1 MLLIKIKPCTNI
13 ELRKDKITSVYDLNK
28 LEKGI
33 DNMKNKAHIIKDIE
47 AGSIAEELELE
58 PGDELVSINGNEI
71 KDVLDYHYL
80 IKDEYLTVIIKKKDG
95 EEWELDIEKD
105 YDEDLGI
112 IFEEGLMDEYRS
124 CRNKCIFCFIDQMPP
139 GMRETLYFKDDDARL
154 SFLQGNYITL
164 TNISDE
170 ELDRIIF
177 YKLSPINIS
186 IHTTNEELRCKM
198 LTNRFA
204 GTALQKMKKLK
215 DAGIVMNGQIVLCK
229 GWNDGEEL
237 EKTLHDLAAFIP
249 ELNSVSVVPVGLTR
263 FREGLTQLEPFSK
276 EDSLKVLSQ
285 IHRWQDI
292 FLKHYGTRLV
302 YASDEWYLK
311 AGLPIPD
318 EESYEGYPQ
327 IENGVGLVRSLQTEF
342 EEALEELVPDERVRN
357 LSLAT
362 GVLAAPVI
370 ESLIKK
376 LNIKFPNVKV
386 KVYTITNNYFGPLIT
401 VAGLLTGKDII
412 EQLQGKELYDALLL
426 PGVLLRSGEDVLLD
440 DVTVS
445 DIERSLQT
453 KVRIVQ
459 SDGKSLVDAILC

>member
-1 MLLIKIKPCTNI
+1 
-13 ELRKDKITSVYDLNK
+13 
-28 LEKGI
+28 
-33 DNMKNKAHIIKDIE
+33 MKKKAHIIKDIE

-112 IFEEGLMDEYRS
+112 IFEDGLMDEYRS

-229 GWNDGEEL
+229 GWNDGDEL

-263 FREGLTQLEPFSK
+263 FREGLTQLEPFTK

-285 IHRWQDI
+285 IHRWQGI